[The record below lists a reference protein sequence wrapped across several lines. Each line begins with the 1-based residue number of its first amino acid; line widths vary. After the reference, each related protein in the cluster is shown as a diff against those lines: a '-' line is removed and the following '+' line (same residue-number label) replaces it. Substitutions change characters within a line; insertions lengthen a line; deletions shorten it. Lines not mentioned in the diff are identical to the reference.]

1 MSPAR
6 GTNQTIFKYHF
17 HRTRIFWIRILPHF
31 LPNLSEIIIS
41 YKTLNRQK
49 NCHILI
55 KYFSNLPRIHKRLVI
70 TIHRSIHASEG
81 IEKTLKGGKRKTGGE
96 RERERGIDI
105 HGAEGEWRRR
115 SATMR
120 ARLAAAFTDMKLLSG
135 PAAPVK
141 GSTDKWSRTRHD
153 SLTNAVTAGP
163 PLVV

>member
-41 YKTLNRQK
+41 CKTSKKLP
-49 NCHILI
+49 
-55 KYFSNLPRIHKRLVI
+55 YFNQIFLESPSNHKRLVI

-81 IEKTLKGGKRKTGGE
+81 SRRRWRGGKGKQAG
-96 RERERGIDI
+96 RERGIDI